1 MRDVTSEELQ
11 RIGTR
16 DGDVWTIGNQKYLEN
31 VLARYE
37 DGSPR
42 RTILTMIDDPVEGD
56 DAP

>member
-16 DGDVWTIGNQKYLEN
+16 DGDVWTIGDQKYLEN
-31 VLARYE
+31 VLVRYD

-42 RTILTMIDDPVEGD
+42 RTILTMIEEDE
-56 DAP
+56 